1 MKHSRGSAEL
11 QEIFYLLSLETDK
24 QLEIRRKRV
33 FFVTIDHQ
41 NIQQCI
47 LLLVCHQWS
56 GTIEKSGCITTSQY
70 FTKHK
75 LVLRSRDLYH

>member
-33 FFVTIDHQ
+33 LFVTIDHQ
-41 NIQQCI
+41 NIRQCI
-47 LLLVCHQWS
+47 PLLLCHHWS
-56 GTIEKSGCITTSQY
+56 GTGEKSGCITTSQY
-70 FTKHK
+70 FIKHK
-75 LVLRSRDLYH
+75 LVLRNHNLYH